1 MSTADDA
8 LANAEQLLAK
18 VEAARTRLEE
28 ADAEQAIEILQE
40 LSDLAKQVD
49 AEIERARRSAEADAA
64 DA

>member
-1 MSTADDA
+1 MSGADEA

-18 VEAARTRLEE
+18 VEAARARLEE